1 MKSKKII
8 FDNKVHVFLV
18 IVQRQVLTNCRKRFP
33 HLMLFPVVAE
43 SGCRHSSPIPLF
55 HFKIR
60 TCIWE
65 AEGEKLLLV
74 LTDTRLKMFLKY
86 VFFHITVNFSETH
99 PNCSY
104 TYFLYLRSGVVSI
117 RYNEISLQPSL
128 THFEEFDSVL
138 TKVQPFVGLSFGYAM
153 VKFWLFSNFSFGKR
167 G

>member
-1 MKSKKII
+1 MKSKKIV

-18 IVQRQVLTNCRKRFP
+18 IVQRQVLINCRKHFP

-43 SGCRHSSPIPLF
+43 NGCRHSSPIPLF

-65 AEGEKLLLV
+65 TEGEKLLLV

-104 TYFLYLRSGVVSI
+104 TYFLSLWGIVSI
-117 RYNEISLQPSL
+117 RYSHSLWGNWQC
-128 THFEEFDSVL
+128 FDQSSAFRRS
-138 TKVQPFVGLSFGYAM
+138 FVWIWDGKILAFLN
-153 VKFWLFSNFSFGKR
+153 LFVWKKR
-167 G
+167 LKKANS